1 MRDCIFL
8 SPKKEVLLKNIETLN
23 DFMPFKLASVRTP
36 VNFFIL
42 PEYALRIRK
51 MDDLRIYNCGL
62 SNDEI
67 GRIYEGTDAASA
79 EK

>member
-1 MRDCIFL
+1 
-8 SPKKEVLLKNIETLN
+8 
-23 DFMPFKLASVRTP
+23 
-36 VNFFIL
+36 
-42 PEYALRIRK
+42 